1 MAFTSMFK
9 GKNNAVWKLETM
21 PKNFTISW
29 EKSIAVWRDCKRT
42 ANERIKLLVEV
53 VSFSGQKEE
62 ADSAQEKL
70 GRLYADAVD
79 PYVQLDRQ
87 T

>member
-1 MAFTSMFK
+1 MFK
-9 GKNNAVWKLETM
+9 GKNNAVLEIRNNAE
-21 PKNFTISW
+21 NFTISW
-29 EKSIAVWRDCKRT
+29 EKSIAVSRDCKRT

-53 VSFSGQKEE
+53 VSFSSQKEE